1 MSTVPVQDLIVPV
14 VFIYEHYNYEGK
26 TLTLTAIC
34 PNFVTIGFNDKASSC
49 IVKKGKWSFYEHVDY
64 KGKKITL
71 EPGSYPNFETLGND
85 ILSSVQLDS
94 N

>member
-1 MSTVPVQDLIVPV
+1 MSTVPVQDPIVPV
-14 VFIYEHYNYEGK
+14 VFIYEDYSYKGK
-26 TLTLTAIC
+26 TLTLTASC
-34 PNFVTIGFNDKASSC
+34 SDFVTIGFNDKASSC
-49 IVKKGKWSFYEHVDY
+49 IVKKGTWSFYEHVNY

-71 EPGSYPNFETLGND
+71 EPGCYPNLNTLGND